1 MQDFKPVASH
11 HVNTLPAVVGIA
23 GASGAVLACGVI
35 DQLLSMEIPVIAT
48 ASPTARIIWRD
59 EMDESFGDALE
70 RWDGSGRFIYSQSR
84 ELASPIAS
92 GSFPTLGMVVVPCSV
107 ATVSAIAHGL
117 ADTLLRRAADV
128 CIKERRPLVLIPR
141 EAPLSAI
148 HLDNMAA
155 LSRLGVTILPP
166 EPAFYLGHQTV
177 TDIVDFVTQRTL
189 LALGI
194 IDALP
199 KTMQYQGPASK

>member
-1 MQDFKPVASH
+1 MQNFKIADSH
-11 HVNTLPAVVGIA
+11 HMDTSSVVVGIA
-23 GASGAVLACGVI
+23 GASGAVLACGMI
-35 DQLLSMEIPVIAT
+35 DQLLSMKIPVIAT
-48 ASPTARIIWRD
+48 ASSTARIIWRD
-59 EMDESFGDALE
+59 EMVESFGDALE
-70 RWDGSGRFIYSQSR
+70 RWDGSGRFIYYQSR

-117 ADTLLRRAADV
+117 ADTLLRRSADV

-148 HLDNMAA
+148 HLDNMAT

-166 EPAFYLGHQTV
+166 EPAFYLGQQTV
-177 TDIVDFVTQRTL
+177 SDIVDFVTQRTL

-199 KTMQYQGPASK
+199 KNMQYKGPASE